1 MSNDDTGLSGSKMI
15 TRRKILGSLGV
26 ALAAAPF
33 AHLAACSSTDT
44 TTSTGT
50 TGGGGAGATTAT
62 GAGGTTTATSTTS
75 TGSAGGWATG
85 GTKAMT
91 ASATYPDPFAAGP
104 GAKCE
109 LYCSSTLG
117 PCYAKTLERKDISEG
132 HDGLPVRLSFLVVD
146 DACKPIVG
154 ADVDIWH
161 CAPEGLYSGD
171 DASDFCTSGDAT
183 ARAARWFRG
192 VQTTDA
198 KGRVDFDTCFP
209 GWYSSR
215 SIHIHFTITI
225 GGVEYVTSQLFFAD
239 ALDDEIVGSQPL
251 YDTRGARDTTNT
263 TDNVIGGESDLTKYE
278 FETAKMTD
286 GAMQAWKTLVVRS
299 SLATALCA
307 AQGKGGMMG
316 GPPDG
321 GMGGPPDGGMMG
333 P

>member
-1 MSNDDTGLSGSKMI
+1 MSNDDTSHSASKAI

-33 AHLAACSSTDT
+33 AHLAACSSSDT

-50 TGGGGAGATTAT
+50 TGGSGGSGAT
-62 GAGGTTTATSTTS
+62 GAGGATATSTTA
-75 TGSAGGWATG
+75 TGSTGGWATG

-91 ASATYPDPFAAGP
+91 ASSTYPDPFAAGP
-104 GAKCE
+104 GATCE
-109 LYCSSTLG
+109 LYCASTLG

-132 HDGLPVRLSFLVVD
+132 HDGLPVRLSLLVVD
-146 DACKPIVG
+146 DACQPIVG
-154 ADVDIWH
+154 ASVDIWH

-215 SIHIHFTITI
+215 TIHIHFTITI
-225 GGVEYVTSQLFFAD
+225 GGVEYVTSQLFFD
-239 ALDDEIVGSQPL
+239 DTLDDEIVGTQTL
-251 YDTRGARDTTNT
+251 YSSRGKRDTTNT
-263 TDNVIGGESDLTKYE
+263 TDNVIGGESDLSKYT
-278 FETAKMTD
+278 FETAQMTD

-299 SLATALCA
+299 SLGTALCA
-307 AQGKGGMMG
+307 AQGKGGGMMG

-321 GMGGPPDGGMMG
+321 GMGGP
-333 P
+333 